1 MRKIFILM
9 LFAAFFMSTAFKTTD
24 GVKFNA
30 ADLRISW
37 EVIDNNYQN
46 KNEALTVLVITNS
59 GKTVL
64 PAGGWKFYFNS
75 GRGFTE
81 NAVSGNAK
89 INQVNGDLYSITPNA
104 GFKDLK
110 PGESTRIEYVN
121 DDLVVNVTD
130 APEGIYMVWDEQPE
144 KGYSIGS
151 FDIKPYK
158 PSYAGLVTPEIV
170 YDRNKTVTD
179 IPADQLPKIL
189 PTPVSYTET
198 GGTFTVDGRTSV
210 VADGAFA
217 KEAAYLANSFSKI
230 LGRPLTVSAGAAGTV
245 IALKKVDGIAPE
257 GYELKVSA
265 QGVVINASTA
275 AGAFY
280 GIQSLTNLVSPAAWV
295 KTERSIKIPCADV
308 KDAPRFAHRAVMLDV
323 ARNFQTQKQVI
334 KLIEAMS
341 LYKLNVLHLHLTD
354 DEGWRV
360 EIPSL
365 PELTS
370 VGSKRGHTLDSK
382 NHLPASHGSGPDVNN
397 PYGSGFYTKAEYI
410 EILKYATDRH
420 IIVIPEI
427 ETPGHARA
435 SIKAMDARYD
445 RLVAEGKKDE
455 AAKYLLRDL
464 DDKSEYRSV
473 QYWNDNVINVS
484 LPSTYTF
491 VERVVDDLI
500 AIYKEAGAPLPGIHF
515 GGDEV
520 PPHVWEKSPAYLALK
535 VSHPEIQN
543 TGDLWYYFYGRVN
556 QILKVKGIH
565 LAGWEEMA
573 LRKTKIDGNDTY
585 VPNPDFTGEHLQADV
600 WNNVLGGGQE
610 DLAYKLAN
618 GGYKVV
624 LTCVTNLYFD
634 MANYKSFDEP
644 GYYWGA
650 FLGIDKF
657 YSFIPYDYFKNADV
671 DKNGAPINQ
680 NIFLGKQRLTDYGKS
695 NIIGLQGAL
704 WAETVKGPE
713 RMDYMIFPRLFGL
726 AERAWA
732 ADPAWATEKDPIK
745 AKQEYDLAWSTFLN
759 VLGKRELP
767 RLSYYNGG
775 YNYRVPKPGISLQDG
790 KYASNIEFP
799 GLTIRYTTNG
809 KDPDANSKVYTA
821 PVDYKGGEIKFRA
834 FDPKGRGGNIA
845 TGGEATE
852 GKKQG
857 STL

>member
-1 MRKIFILM
+1 MRKILTLM
-9 LFAAFFMSTAFKTTD
+9 LVSAFFMSTAFKTD
-24 GVKFNA
+24 PVKFNA
-30 ADLRISW
+30 ADLHISW
-37 EVIDNNYQN
+37 EVMDDNYQG
-46 KNEALTVLVITNS
+46 KNEALTALVITNK
-59 GKTVL
+59 GKETL
-64 PAGGWKFYFNS
+64 PAAGWKFYFNS

-89 INQVNGDLYSITPNA
+89 INQVNGDLYSITPTA

-110 PGESTRIEYVN
+110 SGESIRIEYVN
-121 DDLVVNVTD
+121 DDPAVNVTD
-130 APEGIYMVWDEQPE
+130 APEGIYLVWDANPE

-151 FDIKPYK
+151 FNITPYK
-158 PSYAGLVTPEIV
+158 PTYQGLITPEIV
-170 YDRNKTVTD
+170 FDRNKVVTD
-179 IPADQLPKIL
+179 IPADQLPKIF
-189 PTPVSYTET
+189 PTPVSYTENSGSFILSEKT
-198 GGTFTVDGRTSV
+198 LIA
-210 VADGAFA
+210 ADGDFT
-217 KEAAYLANSFSKI
+217 KEATSLAESINSLTGKPAKI
-230 LGRPLTVSAGAAGTV
+230 VTTASGAN
-245 IALKKVDGIAPE
+245 IYLKKVSGIAAE
-257 GYELKVSA
+257 GYELNVTP
-265 QGVVINASTA
+265 QGITINASTPV
-275 AGAFY
+275 GAFY
-280 GIQSLTNLVSPAAWV
+280 GIQSLKSLVPFAAYS
-295 KTERSIKIPCADV
+295 KKEKSIQLLCVAV
-308 KDAPRFAHRAVMLDV
+308 KDEPRFPHRAVMLDV
-323 ARNFQTQKQVI
+323 ARNFQPKSQVL

-354 DEGWRV
+354 DEGWRI

-382 NHLPASHGSGPDVNN
+382 HHLPASHGSGPDVNN
-397 PYGSGFYTKAEYI
+397 ATGTGFYTKAEYI
-410 EILKYATDRH
+410 EILRYATDRH

-445 RLVAEGKKDE
+445 RLMAEGKKDE
-455 AAKYLLRDL
+455 AVKYLLRDL

-484 LPSTYTF
+484 VPSTYTF
-491 VERVVDDLI
+491 VETVVDDLI
-500 AIYKEAGAPLPGIHF
+500 GIYKEAGAPLPTIHF

-535 VSHPEIQN
+535 ATHPEIQG

-556 QILKVKGIH
+556 QILKAKGIY
-565 LAGWEEMA
+565 LSGWEEMA
-573 LRKTKIDGNDTY
+573 LRKTKLDGNDTY
-585 VPNPDFTGEHLQADV
+585 VPNPDLAGEHLHADV

-671 DKNGAPINQ
+671 DRNGAPINQ

-704 WAETVKGPE
+704 WAETVKSTD
-713 RMDYMIFPRLFGL
+713 RMDYMIFPRLLGL

-732 ADPAWATEKDPIK
+732 QDPTWATEKDGIK
-745 AKQEYDLAWSTFLN
+745 AKQDYQQAWSTFLN

-767 RLSYYNGG
+767 RLTYFNGG
-775 YNYRVPKPGISLQDG
+775 YNYRVPKPGINLQDG
-790 KYASNIEFP
+790 KYSSNVEFP

-809 KDPDANSKVYTA
+809 NDPDAGSKMYTG
-821 PVDYKGGEIKFRA
+821 PVDYKSGIIKFRA
-834 FDPKGRGGNIA
+834 FDPKGRGGNVA
-845 TGGEATE
+845 TGGEETQT

>member
-9 LFAAFFMSTAFKTTD
+9 LAAAFFMNTAFKTTD
-24 GVKFNA
+24 AVKFNA
-30 ADLRISW
+30 ADLHISW
-37 EVIDNNYQN
+37 EVMDDNYQN

-59 GKTVL
+59 GKNVL

-75 GRGFTE
+75 GRGFVE

-89 INQVNGDLYSITPNA
+89 INQVNGDLYSITPTA
-104 GFKDLK
+104 GFKELK
-110 PGESTRIEYVN
+110 PGESARIEYVN
-121 DDLVVNVTD
+121 EEPVVNITD

-158 PSYAGLVTPEIV
+158 PNYAGLVTPEIV
-170 YDRNKTVTD
+170 YDRNKTVAD

-189 PTPVSYTET
+189 PTPVNYTET
-198 GGTFTVDGRTSV
+198 GGTFTIDGKTSV

-217 KEAAYLANSFSKI
+217 REAAYLANSFSKI
-230 LGRPLTVSAGAAGTV
+230 LGRPLTISVGTSGAGIT
-245 IALKKVDGIAPE
+245 LKKVDGIAPE

-265 QGVVINASTA
+265 QGVIINASTA

-295 KTERSIKIPCADV
+295 KAGKGIKIPGVDV

-354 DEGWRV
+354 DEGWRI

-382 NHLPASHGSGPDVNN
+382 THLPASHGSGPDVDN

-455 AAKYLLRDL
+455 ATKYLLRDL

-491 VERVVDDLI
+491 VERVVDDLVS
-500 AIYKEAGAPLPGIHF
+500 IYKEAGAPLPGIHF

-520 PPHVWEKSPAYLALK
+520 PPHVWEKSLAYLALK
-535 VSHPEIQN
+535 ANHPEIQN

-556 QILKVKGIH
+556 QILKAKGIH

-680 NIFLGKQRLTDYGKS
+680 SIFLGKQRLTDYGKT

-704 WAETVKGPE
+704 WAETVKGPG

-745 AKQEYDLAWSTFLN
+745 AKQQYELAWSTFLN

-775 YNYRVPKPGISLQDG
+775 YNYRIPKPGISLQDG
-790 KYASNIEFP
+790 KYSSNIEFP

-809 KDPDANSKVYTA
+809 KDPDASSKIYTA

-834 FDPKGRGGNIA
+834 FDPKGRGGNVA
-845 TGGEATE
+845 TGGEAAE

-857 STL
+857 SAL

>member
-1 MRKIFILM
+1 MRKIFNLV
-9 LFAAFFMSTAFKTTD
+9 LLGAFFMGTAFKTID
-24 GVKFNA
+24 AIKFNA

-37 EVIDNNYQN
+37 EVMDNNYQG

-59 GKTVL
+59 GKDVL

-89 INQVNGDLYSITPNA
+89 INQANGDLYSITPTT
-104 GFKDLK
+104 GFKELK
-110 PGESTRIEYVN
+110 PGESARIEYVN
-121 DDLVVNVTD
+121 DDPVVNVTD
-130 APEGIYMVWDEQPE
+130 APEGIYLVWDAQPE

-151 FDIKPYK
+151 FDVKPYK
-158 PSYAGLVTPEIV
+158 PTYAGLITPEIV

-189 PTPVSYTET
+189 PTPVNYSET
-198 GGTFTVDGRTSV
+198 GGTFTIDGKTAV
-210 VADGAFA
+210 ITDKEFA
-217 KEAAYLANSFSKI
+217 KEANYTAANIGALVGK
-230 LGRPLTVSAGAAGTV
+230 PLT
-245 IALKKVDGIAPE
+245 IATNTPGPAIYLKKVEGIGAE
-257 GYELKVSA
+257 GYELKVTPQS
-265 QGVVINASTA
+265 VIINASTS

-280 GIQSLTNLVSPAAWV
+280 GIQSL
-295 KTERSIKIPCADV
+295 KTLIPPTITKAQKSIKIACVDV
-308 KDAPRFAHRAVMLDV
+308 KDAPRFPHRAVMLDV

-334 KLIEAMS
+334 KLLEAMS

-354 DEGWRV
+354 DEGWRI

-382 NHLPASHGSGPDVNN
+382 NHLPASHGSGPDVDN
-397 PYGSGFYTKAEYI
+397 PYGTGFYTKAEYI

-420 IIVIPEI
+420 IAVIPEI

-435 SIKAMDARYD
+435 AIKAMDARYD
-445 RLVAEGKKDE
+445 RLMAGGKKDE
-455 AAKYLLRDL
+455 ATKYLLRDL

-500 AIYKEAGAPLPGIHF
+500 SIYKEAGAPLSTIHF

-520 PPHVWEKSPAYLALK
+520 PPHVWEKSPAYIALK
-535 VSHPEIQN
+535 AAHPEIQS
-543 TGDLWYYFYGRVN
+543 TGDLWYYFYARVN
-556 QILKVKGIH
+556 QTLKSKSIR
-565 LAGWEEMA
+565 LSGWEEMA
-573 LRKTKIDGNDTY
+573 LRKTKVDGNDTY

-671 DKNGAPINQ
+671 DKNGAPINRA
-680 NIFLGKQRLTDYGKS
+680 IFLGKQRLTDYGKS

-704 WAETVKGPE
+704 WAETVKGPA

-732 ADPAWATEKDPIK
+732 QDPAWATEKDPVK
-745 AKQEYDLAWSTFLN
+745 AQQEYQLAWSTFLN
-759 VLGKRELP
+759 VLGKREMP

-790 KYASNIEFP
+790 KYSSNVEFP
-799 GLTIRYTTNG
+799 GLIIRYTTNG
-809 KDPDANSKVYTA
+809 KDPDAGSKVYTG
-821 PVDYKGGEIKFRA
+821 PVDYKGGEIRFRA
-834 FDPKGRGGNIA
+834 FDPKGRGGNVA
-845 TGGEATE
+845 TGGEAAE